1 MSARLCSAVFYT
13 NTSSSST
20 DGKSYWKVQCALE
33 PQSIC
38 SNSSTYMMVADAVVA
53 MSTNNDNSFRS
64 DLWSACRMQTRHGKQ
79 LLIRT
84 LDWSTPDD
92 QVYYG
97 DCSAAVANVTQIVL
111 IKTEK
116 WETDR
121 KNDRKI
127 CTSGFYWTSV
137 TDTAGTSAIEFIAP
151 EGLYN
156 HNDNT
161 INTIACQQTELYS
174 KRVTLPAAYWR
185 RWMQSL
191 LSLRSS

>member
-1 MSARLCSAVFYT
+1 
-13 NTSSSST
+13 
-20 DGKSYWKVQCALE
+20 
-33 PQSIC
+33 
-38 SNSSTYMMVADAVVA
+38 MVADAVVA

-116 WETDR
+116 W
-121 KNDRKI
+121 
-127 CTSGFYWTSV
+127 FV
-137 TDTAGTSAIEFIAP
+137 QAAFIERPLPILL
-151 EGLYN
+151 GLP
-156 HNDNT
+156 
-161 INTIACQQTELYS
+161 
-174 KRVTLPAAYWR
+174 R
-185 RWMQSL
+185 
-191 LSLRSS
+191 LSL